1 MRAARY
7 GRLFINTLC
16 ACAFALP
23 FLAPAQAWGQSMK
36 EAKVEKSLFGKL
48 SDGTPVYSF
57 TLTNS
62 HSASAKVITYG
73 AILNELWMPDRAGK
87 LADIVLGFDTL
98 EGYIAN
104 RPWFGATVGRVA
116 NRIAQGKFSLDG
128 KQYSLEINDPPN
140 NLHSGSHDLS
150 HVVWQ
155 ADPVKE
161 SDGAAVRFTYHSLN
175 GDEGFPGNLDISV
188 TYTLTNQNELK
199 LNYTAKTDRA
209 TPVNLTHHSYF
220 NLDGQPDVL
229 GEILY
234 INANRYTPV
243 NATLIPTGEIVPV
256 QGTPLDFRHPKAI
269 GADIAGMKGNPG
281 GYDHN
286 FVLNGEA
293 GTLKLAARVFDRS
306 SGREMEV
313 WTTEP
318 GVQFYSGNFLDGSIT
333 GKRGVVYG
341 QHSGFCLETQ
351 HFPDA
356 VNQPKFPSV
365 ILHPGQEYYQ
375 ETIYRFRAK

>member
-1 MRAARY
+1 MRTARY

-23 FLAPAQAWGQSMK
+23 FIAPAQAWGQSMK

-87 LADIVLGFDTL
+87 LADVVLGFDTL

-128 KQYSLEINDPPN
+128 KQYSLETNDPPN

-150 HVVWQ
+150 HVVWAAEPLKQ
-155 ADPVKE
+155 
-161 SDGAAVRFTYHSLN
+161 SDGAAVRFSYHSPN
-175 GDEGFPGNLDISV
+175 GDEGFPGNLDVSV

-199 LNYTAKTDRA
+199 LNYTAKTDQA

-220 NLDGQPDVL
+220 NLDSQPDVL

-234 INANRYTPV
+234 INADRYTPV

-256 QGTPLDFRHPKAI
+256 RGTPLDFTRPKAI
-269 GADIAGMKGNPG
+269 GADIAGMKGSPG

-293 GTLKLAARVFDRS
+293 GRLKLAARAFDPS

-351 HFPDA
+351 HYPDA

-365 ILHPGQEYYQ
+365 ILHPGQEYHQ